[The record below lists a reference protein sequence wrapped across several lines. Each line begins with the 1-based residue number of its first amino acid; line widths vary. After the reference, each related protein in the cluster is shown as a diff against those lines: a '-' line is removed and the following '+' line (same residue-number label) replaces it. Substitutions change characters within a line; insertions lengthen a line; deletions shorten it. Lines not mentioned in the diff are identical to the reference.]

1 MGRFVKDVPNAVVY
15 IGLAAVAYY
24 FFVYD
29 EYYPA
34 SLLRVRSEREK
45 YLAATSG
52 QRQRYYSLGQRPRGR
67 RGNRR
72 CENGSPFECQH
83 TIPQWTDIQAPNSN
97 QYARPPLPR

>member
-52 QRQRYYSLGQRPRGR
+52 QRRRGR
-67 RGNRR
+67 AGEDISSRFNTRGTGAY
-72 CENGSPFECQH
+72 GS
-83 TIPQWTDIQAPNSN
+83 
-97 QYARPPLPR
+97 